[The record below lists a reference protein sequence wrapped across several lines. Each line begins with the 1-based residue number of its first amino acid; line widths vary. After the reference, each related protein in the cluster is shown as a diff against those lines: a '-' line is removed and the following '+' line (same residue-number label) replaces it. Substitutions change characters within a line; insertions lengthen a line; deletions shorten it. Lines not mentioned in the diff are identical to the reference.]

1 MLSIWVSLSIR
12 KEEGNDCVPFL
23 LFHYTGCKF
32 NGFIRFLP
40 NMVFKLPLGFN
51 SVFAAAALILYDMN
65 VFVLAILIYLLYR
78 FIAGF
83 LIPVIRTTS
92 HVRQQFN
99 NMNKQAQENGPTTNP
114 PSPGFGGQSA
124 QRPTQDTQR
133 SNPPSGAS
141 KVGEYIDFEEV
152 K

>member
-1 MLSIWVSLSIR
+1 
-12 KEEGNDCVPFL
+12 
-23 LFHYTGCKF
+23 
-32 NGFIRFLP
+32 
-40 NMVFKLPLGFN
+40 
-51 SVFAAAALILYDMN
+51 MN

-92 HVRQQFN
+92 QVRQQFN
-99 NMNKQAQENGPTTNP
+99 NMNKQQDGPTPNDHGQTPNAQGTNP
-114 PSPGFGGQSA
+114 V
-124 QRPTQDTQR
+124 
-133 SNPPSGAS
+133 SGTS

>member
-1 MLSIWVSLSIR
+1 
-12 KEEGNDCVPFL
+12 
-23 LFHYTGCKF
+23 
-32 NGFIRFLP
+32 
-40 NMVFKLPLGFN
+40 
-51 SVFAAAALILYDMN
+51 MN

-99 NMNKQAQENGPTTNP
+99 NMNKQQEGPTPN
-114 PSPGFGGQSA
+114 A
-124 QRPTQDTQR
+124 QRPTPNNQNGSQTG
-133 SNPPSGAS
+133 SP

>member
-1 MLSIWVSLSIR
+1 
-12 KEEGNDCVPFL
+12 
-23 LFHYTGCKF
+23 
-32 NGFIRFLP
+32 
-40 NMVFKLPLGFN
+40 
-51 SVFAAAALILYDMN
+51 MN

-99 NMNKQAQENGPTTNP
+99 NMNKQPQEGPTQN
-114 PSPGFGGQSA
+114 A
-124 QRPTQDTQR
+124 QRSTPDGQR
-133 SNPPSGAS
+133 SSQTSGTS

>member
-1 MLSIWVSLSIR
+1 MS
-12 KEEGNDCVPFL
+12 
-23 LFHYTGCKF
+23 
-32 NGFIRFLP
+32 
-40 NMVFKLPLGFN
+40 
-51 SVFAAAALILYDMN
+51 

-99 NMNKQAQENGPTTNP
+99 AMNKPHSQED
-114 PSPGFGGQSA
+114 QSA
-124 QRPTQDTQR
+124 NGQGARPKAQGSTSNAQR
-133 SNPPSGAS
+133 STPNAQGPNPGSGTS

>member
-1 MLSIWVSLSIR
+1 
-12 KEEGNDCVPFL
+12 
-23 LFHYTGCKF
+23 
-32 NGFIRFLP
+32 
-40 NMVFKLPLGFN
+40 MVFKLPLGFN

>member
-1 MLSIWVSLSIR
+1 
-12 KEEGNDCVPFL
+12 
-23 LFHYTGCKF
+23 
-32 NGFIRFLP
+32 
-40 NMVFKLPLGFN
+40 MVFKLPLGFN

-99 NMNKQAQENGPTTNP
+99 NMNKQPNQEGQTSNP
-114 PSPGFGGQSA
+114 PPPGFGGQSGQGPTPDA
-124 QRPTQDTQR
+124 QRNGTHSRT
-133 SNPPSGAS
+133 S

>member
-1 MLSIWVSLSIR
+1 
-12 KEEGNDCVPFL
+12 
-23 LFHYTGCKF
+23 
-32 NGFIRFLP
+32 
-40 NMVFKLPLGFN
+40 
-51 SVFAAAALILYDMN
+51 MN

-99 NMNKQAQENGPTTNP
+99 QHADRSTQNAERTSQSTEGPTQNT
-114 PSPGFGGQSA
+114 
-124 QRPTQDTQR
+124 QRPG
-133 SNPPSGAS
+133 SHPGAS

>member
-1 MLSIWVSLSIR
+1 
-12 KEEGNDCVPFL
+12 
-23 LFHYTGCKF
+23 
-32 NGFIRFLP
+32 
-40 NMVFKLPLGFN
+40 MVFNLPLGFN
-51 SVFAAAALILYDMN
+51 SVFVAAALILYNMN

-83 LIPVIRTTS
+83 LIPVIRTTN

-99 NMNKQAQENGPTTNP
+99 GMNNQPGQDGKPGNPDSQGFSGQNGQRPTTNE
-114 PSPGFGGQSA
+114 
-124 QRPTQDTQR
+124 QR
-133 SNPPSGAS
+133 SNPNSGAP

>member
-1 MLSIWVSLSIR
+1 
-12 KEEGNDCVPFL
+12 
-23 LFHYTGCKF
+23 
-32 NGFIRFLP
+32 
-40 NMVFKLPLGFN
+40 MVFKLPLGFN
-51 SVFAAAALILYDMN
+51 SVFAAAALILYQMN

-78 FIAGF
+78 FVAGF

-99 NMNKQAQENGPTTNP
+99 NMNKQPQEGPSEAQGPTPN
-114 PSPGFGGQSA
+114 A
-124 QRPTQDTQR
+124 QR
-133 SNPPSGAS
+133 SNQSSGTS

>member
-1 MLSIWVSLSIR
+1 
-12 KEEGNDCVPFL
+12 
-23 LFHYTGCKF
+23 
-32 NGFIRFLP
+32 
-40 NMVFKLPLGFN
+40 MVFKLPLGFN

-83 LIPVIRTTS
+83 LIPIIRTTN

-99 NMNKQAQENGPTTNP
+99 SMNNQ
-114 PSPGFGGQSA
+114 PGQDGQSTNAQGPSYNA
-124 QRPTQDTQR
+124 QRPTPNAQR
-133 SNPPSGAS
+133 SNPSSEAP

>member
-40 NMVFKLPLGFN
+40 NLVFKLPLGFN

-99 NMNKQAQENGPTTNP
+99 NMNKPSQEGPTQN
-114 PSPGFGGQSA
+114 A
-124 QRPTQDTQR
+124 ERPTRNAERPDTH
-133 SNPPSGAS
+133 SGTS

>member
-1 MLSIWVSLSIR
+1 
-12 KEEGNDCVPFL
+12 
-23 LFHYTGCKF
+23 
-32 NGFIRFLP
+32 
-40 NMVFKLPLGFN
+40 
-51 SVFAAAALILYDMN
+51 MN

-99 NMNKQAQENGPTTNP
+99 QHAERTTQNAERRTQNAEGPTQNT
-114 PSPGFGGQSA
+114 
-124 QRPTQDTQR
+124 QRPDT
-133 SNPPSGAS
+133 NSGAP

>member
-1 MLSIWVSLSIR
+1 
-12 KEEGNDCVPFL
+12 
-23 LFHYTGCKF
+23 
-32 NGFIRFLP
+32 
-40 NMVFKLPLGFN
+40 
-51 SVFAAAALILYDMN
+51 MN

-99 NMNKQAQENGPTTNP
+99 NMNKQAQQEDHTVNQP
-114 PSPGFGGQSA
+114 PPGFGGQNG
-124 QRPTQDTQR
+124 QR
-133 SNPPSGAS
+133 STTNTQGNGTHPGTQ